1 MIKKLLHSKKGD
13 GYVDLCVGVLIFVMM
28 LIIALNIF
36 EFVTL
41 RVEMDQI
48 ADQLIQSATYD
59 GCFGERF
66 TDTDMNMLD
75 DYYYYDIDYG
85 ADEYFNSTYQRVQL
99 GNRMWVIVSVET
111 NIKGIGINIPITLSV
126 KKSGLSE
133 KYWK

>member
-1 MIKKLLHSKKGD
+1 MIKRLLHSKKGD

-99 GNRMWVIVSVET
+99 GDRMWVIVSVDT
-111 NIKGIGINIPITLSV
+111 NIKGIGFNIPITLSV

>member
-13 GYVDLCVGVLIFVMM
+13 GYVDLCVGVLVFVMM

-85 ADEYFNSTYQRVQL
+85 AEEYFNTTYQRVQL
-99 GNRMWVIVSVET
+99 GDRMWVIVSVDT

>member
-13 GYVDLCVGVLIFVMM
+13 GYVDLCVGVLVFVMM

-48 ADQLIQSATYD
+48 ADELIETATYD

-66 TDTDMNMLD
+66 TETDMNMLD
-75 DYYYYDIDYG
+75 DYYYYDLDYG

-99 GNRMWVIVSVET
+99 GDRMWVKVSVET
-111 NIKGIGINIPITLSV
+111 NIKGIGISIPITLSV

>member
-1 MIKKLLHSKKGD
+1 MIKRLLHSKKGD

-85 ADEYFNSTYQRVQL
+85 ADEYFNTLYQRVQL
-99 GNRMWVIVSVET
+99 GDRMWVIVSVDT

>member
-13 GYVDLCVGVLIFVMM
+13 GYVDLCVGVLVFVMM

-48 ADQLIQSATYD
+48 ADELIETATYD

-66 TDTDMNMLD
+66 TETDMNMLD
-75 DYYYYDIDYG
+75 DYYYYDLDYG

-99 GNRMWVIVSVET
+99 GDRMWVKVSVDT
-111 NIKGIGINIPITLSV
+111 NIKGIGIKIPITLSV

>member
-59 GCFGERF
+59 GCFAERF
-66 TDTDMNMLD
+66 WDTDSNMLD

-85 ADEYFNSTYQRVQL
+85 ADEYFNSTYHRVQL
-99 GNRMWVIVSVET
+99 GDRMWVIVSVET

>member
-13 GYVDLCVGVLIFVMM
+13 GYVDICVGVLIFVMM

-85 ADEYFNSTYQRVQL
+85 ADEYFNTLYQRVQL
-99 GNRMWVIVSVET
+99 GDRMWVIVSVDT

>member
-1 MIKKLLHSKKGD
+1 MIKKLLRSKKGD

-75 DYYYYDIDYG
+75 DYYYYEIDYG

-99 GNRMWVIVSVET
+99 GDRMWVKVSVNT